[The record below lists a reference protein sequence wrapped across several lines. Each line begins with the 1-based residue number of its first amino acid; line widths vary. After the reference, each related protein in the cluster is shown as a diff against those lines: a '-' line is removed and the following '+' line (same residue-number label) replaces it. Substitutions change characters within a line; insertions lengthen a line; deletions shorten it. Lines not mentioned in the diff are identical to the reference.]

1 MCVRAREWISLAV
14 IVRGA
19 NGVLTIA
26 FRECAELGLFKGE
39 GGRVSVGTEIRSR
52 MRVVYA
58 RFIFISLGG
67 SREWIL
73 VRERNWNVV

>member
-26 FRECAELGLFKGE
+26 FRECAELGLFKG
-39 GGRVSVGTEIRSR
+39 GGRES
-52 MRVVYA
+52 
-58 RFIFISLGG
+58 
-67 SREWIL
+67 
-73 VRERNWNVV
+73 ERGNGD